1 MFDHKDRVSQ
11 RQVAKKF
18 DCTQQHIS
26 KTLKKKKTKI
36 KRKEKKKDNS
46 KTF

>member
-1 MFDHKDRVSQ
+1 MFDHKDRVSH

-18 DCTQQHIS
+18 NCTLQHIS
-26 KTLKKKKTKI
+26 KTLKKKRQKLN
-36 KRKEKKKDNS
+36 EKKKKGNS